1 MMEMGMEWWGWGIL
15 WEGSLGCVVFHV
27 RTSRWFNGRS
37 LMRVGLGS
45 APSAQLFFMSS
56 YAYYLLA
63 ATLYDL
69 LLYVFY
75 ECVTRLVVLL

>member
-1 MMEMGMEWWGWGIL
+1 
-15 WEGSLGCVVFHV
+15 
-27 RTSRWFNGRS
+27 
-37 LMRVGLGS
+37 MRVGLGS
-45 APSAQLFFMSS
+45 APSAPAFFLCHHMHM
-56 YAYYLLA
+56 YYLLA